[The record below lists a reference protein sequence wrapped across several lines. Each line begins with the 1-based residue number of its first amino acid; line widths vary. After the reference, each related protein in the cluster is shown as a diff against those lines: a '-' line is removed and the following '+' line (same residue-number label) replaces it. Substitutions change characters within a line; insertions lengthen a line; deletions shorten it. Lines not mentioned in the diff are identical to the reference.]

1 MGLFSN
7 NKKPCPICGNATPRL
22 LPTKVEGVPIC
33 KECDKKIDLP
43 NGVLDSMTLD
53 DFRRY
58 IDFYN
63 KNQVLRERFHPEYRF
78 GFGAF
83 NTQLVLD
90 VTNGLFR
97 LKDDES
103 TIVFEKSALKSF
115 RITEDKEPLFTGTAT
130 GLACA
135 ESKNPE
141 RVRLL
146 APRIEQFKLQRSDYE
161 RIMQAERVQYLDR
174 TNEEWREREREL
186 EFHKPEFRESSPFRQ
201 FVVELELDHPYW
213 KAYRN
218 ELDAPEFDDDYPSVD
233 SFLHKYDEKV
243 NELHTL
249 ARNLMQFI
257 APGAPET
264 GAASAAQTAAP
275 RRRAARRAP
284 WRSSSSTNRCWT
296 RACSPRRSSR
306 RRSASC
312 SASEKIKG
320 KASVTGA
327 FPFCAKHFPPAQTW
341 TRRRA

>member
-7 NKKPCPICGNATPRL
+7 NKKLCPLCGAPTPRL
-22 LPTKVEGVPIC
+22 LPTKVEDMPLC
-33 KECDKKIDLP
+33 KECAAKIDLP
-43 NGVLDSMTLD
+43 GGTLD
-53 DFRRY
+53 TMRVADLETYMACYEENKPLRDAFTETMRRS
-58 IDFYN
+58 
-63 KNQVLRERFHPEYRF
+63 F
-78 GFGAF
+78 GFLSGS
-83 NTQLVLD
+83 LVLD
-90 VTNGLFR
+90 TDHR
-97 LKDDES
+97 LLRFGAGDS
-103 TIVFEKSALKSF
+103 FVFGPENLKSF
-115 RITEDKEPLFTGTAT
+115 RITEDKEPLFTGTAA
-130 GLACA
+130 GLVCA

-275 RRRAARRAP
+275 AQAGGATSTVEELKQYKALLDAGVLTEEEFAAKKRQLLG
-284 WRSSSSTNRCWT
+284 
-296 RACSPRRSSR
+296 
-306 RRSASC
+306 
-312 SASEKIKG
+312 I
-320 KASVTGA
+320 
-327 FPFCAKHFPPAQTW
+327 
-341 TRRRA
+341 

>member
-115 RITEDKEPLFTGTAT
+115 RITEDKEPLFTGTAA
-130 GLACA
+130 GLVCA

-186 EFHKPEFRESSPFRQ
+186 EFHKPEFR
-201 FVVELELDHPYW
+201 
-213 KAYRN
+213 
-218 ELDAPEFDDDYPSVD
+218 
-233 SFLHKYDEKV
+233 
-243 NELHTL
+243 T
-249 ARNLMQFI
+249 
-257 APGAPET
+257 
-264 GAASAAQTAAP
+264 SAEP
-275 RRRAARRAP
+275 
-284 WRSSSSTNRCWT
+284 
-296 RACSPRRSSR
+296 
-306 RRSASC
+306 
-312 SASEKIKG
+312 
-320 KASVTGA
+320 
-327 FPFCAKHFPPAQTW
+327 
-341 TRRRA
+341 